1 MLDFRKKITIQNTLQ
16 MYVPDVINGGDILIG
31 QVFFTVEDG
40 TNVNIQKDIWNKDL
54 YERFKDHIEQQVFI
68 FEQEFKAMCQDFN
81 LTIEPNTDNVMLTKM
96 VAELQEEN
104 KKLKAT
110 NSQLTESIDSLNALS
125 DELTVGI
132 LNLSMKVM
140 SMEGAE

>member
-16 MYVPDVINGGDILIG
+16 IYVPDVINGGDVLIG

-40 TNVNIQKDIWNKDL
+40 INIHVQKDIWNKEL
-54 YERFKDHIEQQVFI
+54 YERFKDYIEQQIFI
-68 FEQEFKAMCQDFN
+68 FEQEFKGMCQNFQ

-104 KKLKAT
+104 KSLKETNEKLSEAIV
-110 NSQLTESIDSLNALS
+110 NLNTIS
-125 DELTVGI
+125 DELTLGI
-132 LNLSMKVM
+132 LNLSMNVM
-140 SMEGAE
+140 SVEEVE

>member
-16 MYVPDVINGGDILIG
+16 IYVPDIINGGDVLIG

-40 TNVNIQKDIWNKDL
+40 INIHVQKDIWNKEL
-54 YERFKDHIEQQVFI
+54 YERFKDYIEQQIFI
-68 FEQEFKAMCQDFN
+68 FEQEFKGMCQNFQ

-104 KKLKAT
+104 KSLKETNEKLSEAIMK
-110 NSQLTESIDSLNALS
+110 LNAIS
-125 DELTVGI
+125 DELTLGI
-132 LNLSMKVM
+132 LNLSMNVM
-140 SMEGAE
+140 SVEEVE

>member
-1 MLDFRKKITIQNTLQ
+1 MLDFRKKTTIQNTLQ
-16 MYVPDVINGGDILIG
+16 IYVPDVINGGDILIG

>member
-16 MYVPDVINGGDILIG
+16 IYVPDVINGGDVLIG

-40 TNVNIQKDIWNKDL
+40 INVHVQKDIWNKEL
-54 YERFKDHIEQQVFI
+54 YERFKDYIEQQIFI
-68 FEQEFKAMCQDFN
+68 FEQEFKGMCQNFQ

-104 KKLKAT
+104 KSLKETNEKLSEA
-110 NSQLTESIDSLNALS
+110 IMSLNAIS
-125 DELTVGI
+125 DELTLGI
-132 LNLSMKVM
+132 LNLSMNVM
-140 SMEGAE
+140 SVEEVE

>member
-16 MYVPDVINGGDILIG
+16 IYVPDVINGGDVLIG

-40 TNVNIQKDIWNKDL
+40 TNIHVQKDIWNKEL
-54 YERFKDHIEQQVFI
+54 YERFKDYIEQQIFI
-68 FEQEFKAMCQDFN
+68 FEQEFKGMCQNFQ

-104 KKLKAT
+104 KSLKETNEKLSEAIM
-110 NSQLTESIDSLNALS
+110 NLNAIS
-125 DELTVGI
+125 DELTLGI
-132 LNLSMKVM
+132 LNLSMNVM
-140 SMEGAE
+140 NVEEVE

>member
-16 MYVPDVINGGDILIG
+16 IYVPDVINGGDVLIG
-31 QVFFTVEDG
+31 QIFFTVEDG
-40 TNVNIQKDIWNKDL
+40 TNINVQKDIWNKDL
-54 YERFKDHIEQQVFI
+54 YERFKDHIEQQAFV
-68 FEQEFKAMCQDFN
+68 FEQEFKVMCQNFD
-81 LTIEPNTDNVMLTKM
+81 LTIEPNTDNAMLTKM
-96 VAELQEEN
+96 VTELQEEN
-104 KKLKAT
+104 KELKAT
-110 NSQLTESIDSLNALS
+110 NAQLTESVESLNTLS

>member
-16 MYVPDVINGGDILIG
+16 IYVPDVINGGDVLIG

-40 TNVNIQKDIWNKDL
+40 TNIHVQKDIWNKEL
-54 YERFKDHIEQQVFI
+54 YERFKDYIEQQIFI
-68 FEQEFKAMCQDFN
+68 FEQEFKGMCQNFQ

-104 KKLKAT
+104 KSLKETNEKLSEAIM
-110 NSQLTESIDSLNALS
+110 NLNAIS
-125 DELTVGI
+125 DELTLGI
-132 LNLSMKVM
+132 LNLSMNVM
-140 SMEGAE
+140 SVEEVE

>member
-16 MYVPDVINGGDILIG
+16 IYVPDVINGGDVLIG

-40 TNVNIQKDIWNKDL
+40 INVHVQKDIWNKEL
-54 YERFKDHIEQQVFI
+54 YERFKDYIEQQIFI
-68 FEQEFKAMCQDFN
+68 FEQEFKGMCQNFQ

-104 KKLKAT
+104 KSLKETNEKLSEAIV
-110 NSQLTESIDSLNALS
+110 NLNTIS
-125 DELTVGI
+125 DELTLGI
-132 LNLSMKVM
+132 LNLSMNVM
-140 SMEGAE
+140 SVEGVE

>member
-1 MLDFRKKITIQNTLQ
+1 MLDFRKKTTIQNTLQ

>member
-16 MYVPDVINGGDILIG
+16 IYVPDVINGGDVLIG

-40 TNVNIQKDIWNKDL
+40 INVHVQKDIWNKEL
-54 YERFKDHIEQQVFI
+54 YERFKDYIEQQIFI
-68 FEQEFKAMCQDFN
+68 FEQEFKGMCQNFQ

-104 KKLKAT
+104 KSLKETNEKLSEAIV
-110 NSQLTESIDSLNALS
+110 NLNTIS
-125 DELTVGI
+125 DELTLGI
-132 LNLSMKVM
+132 LNLSMNVM
-140 SMEGAE
+140 SVEEVE

>member
-16 MYVPDVINGGDILIG
+16 IYVPDVINGGDVLIG

-40 TNVNIQKDIWNKDL
+40 INVHVQKDIWNKEL
-54 YERFKDHIEQQVFI
+54 YERFKDYIEQQIFI
-68 FEQEFKAMCQDFN
+68 FEQEFKGMCQNFQ

-104 KKLKAT
+104 KSLREANEKLSEAIV
-110 NSQLTESIDSLNALS
+110 NLNAIS
-125 DELTVGI
+125 DELTLGI
-132 LNLSMKVM
+132 LNLSMNVM
-140 SMEGAE
+140 SVEEVE

>member
-16 MYVPDVINGGDILIG
+16 IYVPDVINGGDILIG

-54 YERFKDHIEQQVFI
+54 YERFKDHIEQQVFV

-96 VAELQEEN
+96 VTELQEEN
-104 KKLKAT
+104 KKLKET
-110 NSQLTESIDSLNALS
+110 NSQLTESVENLNTLS

>member
-16 MYVPDVINGGDILIG
+16 IYVPDVINGGDVLIG

-40 TNVNIQKDIWNKDL
+40 INVHVQKDIWNKEL
-54 YERFKDHIEQQVFI
+54 YERFKDYIEQQIFI
-68 FEQEFKAMCQDFN
+68 FEQEFKGMCQNFQ

-104 KKLKAT
+104 KSLKETNEKLSEAIV
-110 NSQLTESIDSLNALS
+110 NLNTIS
-125 DELTVGI
+125 DELTLGI
-132 LNLSMKVM
+132 LNLSMNVM
-140 SMEGAE
+140 SVEEVK